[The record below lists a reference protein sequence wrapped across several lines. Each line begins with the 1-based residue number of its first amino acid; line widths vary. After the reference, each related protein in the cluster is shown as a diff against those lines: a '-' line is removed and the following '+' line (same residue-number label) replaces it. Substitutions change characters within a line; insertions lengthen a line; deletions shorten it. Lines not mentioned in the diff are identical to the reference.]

1 MADFNWGN
9 FLQSAAPLGAA
20 ALGYA
25 TSAPQTST
33 VTTTPQFL
41 SSGAQ
46 GIYNQ
51 GTAIANTAGA
61 QPYDAN
67 NWIKTYQ
74 QMLGSAATDPTVG
87 NVIGQTA
94 ETFGGLSN
102 QLANMQGGANWNANP
117 GAATQA
123 ITNNMNPWQSLVT
136 ANTMDYATQAAQR
149 AENADRAGAAQNMSG
164 FGDRSQIALELAND
178 KRQRGLNDLNASL
191 NQQGFINAQQQSN
204 LNNQLG
210 RSDITQQTSLAALQP
225 QLAQQWR
232 TTQLDNAKQLGR
244 EGFAQRQYPWEISN
258 NLINA
263 GTKGMGSQALTST
276 PNNPWKDA
284 ASAGLAALNPNV
296 QAGIGSLI
304 SAGSSALSGLGGLFG
319 GGGPDYG
326 ANYGPVF
333 DPVADLF
340 QSDPFSGFGSGMS
353 DYTGG
358 GGAGLW
364 DVFDLADGGKITKP
378 EPGRFQSGGKA
389 SKPEPGRELPA
400 DTIARLRAMYSQPGT
415 SFTSQNY
422 REPIAQVNTTPPSR
436 KNYRSGG
443 LARFDVGGRI
453 GIDEETLLVL
463 EDDSINGILRR
474 AEDGARDQQMTAET
488 SPQFSADLMRL
499 PPPTPSPRPVTMP
512 YQMTPEEGARTLAQ
526 MGGAAGIMPSNNPQQ
541 SPMVMNAQGPV
552 SMGGAA
558 NMPSQIAPTMIPPPP
573 AAAPRPAAPP
583 APARP
588 QPAQMG
594 GMDLEQEYARRLMQ
608 APDPNEMRAAREG
621 ESRAL
626 ADLMKEY
633 QPKGGDWRRNLS
645 DLGVG
650 MANSDSQSLGRAF
663 AQGVGYMDRGADQRD
678 SAERQA
684 RRELAK
690 IQLDMSREN
699 RKELTQSERDRLTS
713 IAGVLRDRQVAADR
727 KAQMEQTAADRAAQR
742 DLTRTISEGNF
753 GVRQQAAETA
763 RTTAEAAQG
772 AQWDALVGRLEPTWR
787 RAARVAAA
795 NIHEEDQPAF
805 IEDYVAKQRE
815 DFEARTPRPGT
826 RPATPAATAGAPPQP
841 GAERPASATPA
852 SASEA
857 PSAPGATPAASP
869 YRTKPAEAGDPAE
882 IAQTARQLNVPAL
895 TTLPWRGL
903 SPKKREELLVRFQAD
918 FLKQDADRQGDI
930 DQATRVEDLL
940 GEWKALSGRANTGG
954 AALNIPLIKQGVVL
968 GSDTLQRMESITAE
982 IAPLGRVAGS
992 GAVSDFDA
1000 KQLVAQQ
1007 PSIEKSKAAND
1018 QIIDYR
1024 LRAAANL
1031 KQKAEFDRA
1040 YFAANRTMQGAQS
1053 AWDEYKNAN
1062 PLAVPVTNARRGQL
1076 PYKLVENRMTWQEY
1090 FRMKDLEKRE
1100 GK

>member
-123 ITNNMNPWQSLVT
+123 ITNNMNPWQQLVT
-136 ANTMDYATQAAQR
+136 ANTMDYATQAANR

-178 KRQRGLNDLNASL
+178 KRARSLQDLNASL
-191 NQQGFINAQQQSN
+191 NQQGFSNAQQQSN

-225 QLAQQWR
+225 QLAKDWR
-232 TTQLDNAKQLGR
+232 ATQLDNAKVLGT
-244 EGFAQRQYPWEISN
+244 EGFAQRQYPWDISA

-276 PNNPWKDA
+276 PNNPWKDGL
-284 ASAGLAALNPNV
+284 SAGLAALNPNV
-296 QAGIGSLI
+296 QSGIGGLI

-319 GGGPDYG
+319 GGGSS
-326 ANYGPVF
+326 N
-333 DPVADLF
+333 
-340 QSDPFSGFGSGMS
+340 S
-353 DYTGG
+353 TGG
-358 GGAGLW
+358 GIGIGGIADDLGFFGGGDYSIGDLFSGGGLGSGGIA
-364 DVFDLADGGKITKP
+364 DDFNFFGGGSYLAD
-378 EPGRFQSGGKA
+378 GGKA

-422 REPIAQVNTTPPSR
+422 KEPMAQVNTAPSTR

-443 LARFDVGGRI
+443 LARFDVGGRM
-453 GIDEETLLVL
+453 GIDEKTLPVL

-541 SPMVMNAQGPV
+541 SPMVMNAQAQPPV
-552 SMGGAA
+552 TVGGAA
-558 NMPSQIAPTMIPPPP
+558 NMPSQIAPTMIPHLP
-573 AAAPRPAAPP
+573 AAAPRPAAPA

-588 QPAQMG
+588 QPAQMS

-713 IAGVLRDRQVAADR
+713 IAGVLRDRQAATDR

-742 DLTRTISEGNF
+742 DLTRTISEGNL

-826 RPATPAATAGAPPQP
+826 LRAAPAATAGTPPQP
-841 GAERPASATPA
+841 GAERPAPTTPA
-852 SASEA
+852 PASEA

-982 IAPLGRVAGS
+982 IAPLGRVAGT